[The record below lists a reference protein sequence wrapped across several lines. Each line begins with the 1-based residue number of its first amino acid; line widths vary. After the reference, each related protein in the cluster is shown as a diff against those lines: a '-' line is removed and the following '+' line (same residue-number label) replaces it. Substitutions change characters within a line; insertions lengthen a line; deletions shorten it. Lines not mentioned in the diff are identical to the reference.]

1 MGGDKGSIVDLCFLQ
16 SQVVRG
22 NVETKQAKPGLT
34 KGLVEL
40 TLSMDGM
47 GMETEMDMDMETE
60 EGSYIGRMYH
70 SGTRVLV
77 QHSPT
82 QVRYLQR
89 VPIYI
94 RDNSYSTTTYKIC
107 A

>member
-1 MGGDKGSIVDLCFLQ
+1 
-16 SQVVRG
+16 
-22 NVETKQAKPGLT
+22 
-34 KGLVEL
+34 
-40 TLSMDGM
+40 M
-47 GMETEMDMDMETE
+47 GMETEMDMDMEMETE

-77 QHSPT
+77 QLSPT

-94 RDNSYSTTTYKIC
+94 RDNSYSTATYKIC